1 MSGKLGMLNH
11 ERTSI
16 EGNEPVGP
24 LYAVRMG
31 ALVTGFG
38 SHGAP
43 CWLSRLGPEVMTLT
57 VAKPA
62 VLAPSRLNPGRTVVV
77 HLSHRVED
85 LWRIVPMRARI
96 VHATGNTFTVRI
108 VEPGPHVVMGLIR
121 QMRAQGRARP
131 VQASPEAPPEPE
143 TITIKA
149 RIGKARAGPSRHTA
163 VERSPVA
170 QALGEV
176 VKDYGAKWT
185 VTLLDRI
192 EELLLNGIRVDRE
205 RLLQPHLHKC
215 YQSLTP
221 ARQQLESALRER
233 LSAVI
238 DDLFAPLHG
247 GQRRSAV
254 RNMDRN
260 LDLMGTLDLN
270 ASLAFNEAMDALVNS
285 IAPETMVRMEQRLS
299 RLLMTIID
307 ERNNPLTVERIVA
320 LALGTLFEHWYDGTT
335 VRQIVNEALRDST
348 NSLCTFYDA
357 VNAALEKISA

>member
-1 MSGKLGMLNH
+1 M
-11 ERTSI
+11 RTGS

-43 CWLSRLGPEVMTLT
+43 CWLSRLGPEVMALT

-62 VLAPSRLNPGRTVVV
+62 VLAPSRLKPGRTVVV
-77 HLSHRVED
+77 HLSHRIED

-96 VHATGNTFTVRI
+96 VHATGNTFTARI
-108 VEPGPHVVMGLIR
+108 VEPGPQVVMGLIR

-131 VQASPEAPPEPE
+131 VPASPEVPPEPE
-143 TITIKA
+143 TITIRSKGGLP
-149 RIGKARAGPSRHTA
+149 RHAG
-163 VERSPVA
+163 VERGPIA

-185 VTLLDRI
+185 ATLLGRI
-192 EELLLNGIRVDRE
+192 EELLLNGMRVDRE

-215 YQSLTP
+215 YQSLVP
-221 ARQQLESALRER
+221 ARGILEAELREQ

-238 DDLFAPLHG
+238 DDLFAPLQDG
-247 GQRRSAV
+247 RRRPRA

-260 LDLMGTLDLN
+260 LELMGTLDLN
-270 ASLAFNEAMDALVNS
+270 ASLAFNEAMDALVNT
-285 IAPETMVRMEQRLS
+285 IAPETIVRMEQRLS
-299 RLLMTIID
+299 RLLKTIID
-307 ERNNPLTVERIVA
+307 ERNNPLRVERIVA
-320 LALGTLFEHWYDGTT
+320 LVLGTLFEHWYEGTT
-335 VRQIVNEALRDST
+335 VRQIVNEALRDSAA
-348 NSLCTFYDA
+348 SLCTFYDA
-357 VNAALEKISA
+357 VNAALEKISS

>member
-1 MSGKLGMLNH
+1 MLEH
-11 ERTSI
+11 KRTST
-16 EGNEPVGP
+16 ESNEPAGP

-62 VLAPSRLNPGRTVVV
+62 VLAPSRLKPGRTVVV
-77 HLSHRVED
+77 HLSHRVDD
-85 LWRIVPMRARI
+85 LWRIVPMRAKI
-96 VHATGNTFTVRI
+96 IHAAGNTFTARI
-108 VEPGPHVVMGLIR
+108 VEPSPYVVMGLIR

-131 VQASPEAPPEPE
+131 VPAQSQTQSEAPPEPE
-143 TITIKA
+143 TITIKSQGVPP
-149 RIGKARAGPSRHTA
+149 RQPD
-163 VERSPVA
+163 VERSPIA

-176 VKDYGAKWT
+176 VKDYGAKWIA
-185 VTLLDRI
+185 TLLGRI
-192 EELLLNGIRVDRE
+192 EELILNGIRVDRE

-215 YQSLTP
+215 YRSLVP
-221 ARQQLESALRER
+221 ARKNLEAELREQ
-233 LSAVI
+233 LSTVI
-238 DDLFAPLHG
+238 DDLFAPL
-247 GQRRSAV
+247 QDDRRRPPA

-285 IAPETMVRMEQRLS
+285 IAPETIVRMEQRLS
-299 RLLMTIID
+299 QLLKTIID
-307 ERNNPLTVERIVA
+307 ERNNPLRVERLVA
-320 LALGTLFEHWYDGTT
+320 LVLGTLFEHWYDGTT

-348 NSLCTFYDA
+348 GSLCTFYDA
-357 VNAALEKISA
+357 VNAALDKISS

>member
-1 MSGKLGMLNH
+1 ML
-11 ERTSI
+11 EQKRTSR
-16 EGNEPVGP
+16 EGNEPAGP

-62 VLAPSRLNPGRTVVV
+62 VLAPSRLKPGRTVVV

-85 LWRIVPMRARI
+85 LWRIVPMRAKI
-96 VHATGNTFTVRI
+96 VHAAGNTFSARI
-108 VEPGPHVVMGLIR
+108 VEPSPLVVMGLIR
-121 QMRAQGRARP
+121 QMRAQGRAKP
-131 VQASPEAPPEPE
+131 VPGLSEAPPESPPEPE
-143 TITIKA
+143 TITIK
-149 RIGKARAGPSRHTA
+149 SRGAPPRHA
-163 VERSPVA
+163 AIERSPIA

-176 VKDYGAKWT
+176 VKDYGAKWIG
-185 VTLLDRI
+185 TLLGRI
-192 EELLLNGIRVDRE
+192 EELILNGIRVDRE

-215 YQSLTP
+215 YRSLLP
-221 ARQQLESALRER
+221 ARKALEAELREQ
-233 LSAVI
+233 LAAVI
-238 DDLFAPLHG
+238 DDLFAPLQG
-247 GQRRSAV
+247 GRRRPPP

-285 IAPETMVRMEQRLS
+285 IAPETIVRMEQRLS
-299 RLLMTIID
+299 QLLKTIID
-307 ERNNPLTVERIVA
+307 ERNNPLRVERLVA
-320 LALGTLFEHWYDGTT
+320 LVLATMFEHWYDGTT

-348 NSLCTFYDA
+348 GSLCTFYDA
-357 VNAALEKISA
+357 VNAALDKISS